1 MNDIDIFLILY
12 LILTLLISFVISF
25 LYLNYFR
32 NKALTNGFT
41 FYFSVFCFGFII
53 YLIFLVLLD
62 HAISIKTK
70 ILDNSLYINDIK
82 YLLEKYYQY
91 FGWTSKII
99 TFLFGPLMI
108 FYSTTGF
115 YNKCDISKD
124 ILIRLKN
131 KYLTLINICLA
142 IVLSIPVFVLLY
154 LGKLGDFYKSKFQ
167 LILNYLNYY
176 SYLRILFYIGFIMQ
190 NHVRMFFLKNDIGEN
205 ENYNIW
211 KLGKIYFY
219 YEREKIN
226 IKKNYKK
233 IKKEVEQY
241 FKEHEVENEEFSN
254 NLKKF
259 EKYVKFSLTNIIYIE
274 PDIEGIKLSSKK
286 YKKNYV
292 SENINNEELFG
303 LNNQNEELNI
313 INNNDN
319 LDNQDDEKEFNYLKK
334 VFELYK
340 NIGQKEEECKCS
352 CCCDCNCSNCCNCCI
367 CCNNCCSSSKKKVG
381 TFKEFKNDVCSLMD
395 IVYELCVSIQRKSYL
410 IDKSSNLIFNDNME
424 NCCLGCLMNCARLCI
439 FIFLIFFLLIL
450 EFPLFELGQYN
461 SKELDFSVSIVIWII
476 FFCSVVFYFLIF
488 NYSVIHHQYF
498 DGNIIYGKK
507 QSQNVNYYN
516 FILLML
522 DLINALLFHSFWV
535 LNKSQKIEAKYSQVF
550 ILKPIYIKNNINIV
564 PIISITFI
572 IIGIYNTATFSKL
585 KLCGKNIFVFN
596 ERADFFGF
604 NENYYGNFL
613 IGCGCLIFI
622 AKNGLLYNKEDL
634 DLKDIDIDQ
643 HLKNESDD
651 ENEKKASLL

>member
-32 NKALTNGFT
+32 NKALTNAFT

-381 TFKEFKNDVCSLMD
+381 TFKEYDVCSLMD

>member
-32 NKALTNGFT
+32 NKALTNAFT

-62 HAISIKTK
+62 HAISIKSK
-70 ILDNSLYINDIK
+70 ILENSLYINDII

-91 FGWTSKII
+91 FGWISKII
-99 TFLFGPLMI
+99 TFLFAPLMI
-108 FYSTTGF
+108 YLSTTGF
-115 YNKCDISKD
+115 YNKFDISKD

-131 KYLTLINICLA
+131 KYFTLINICLA

-241 FKEHEVENEEFSN
+241 FKKHEVQNDEFLN

-259 EKYVKFSLTNIIYIE
+259 EEYVKFSLTNIIYIE
-274 PDIEGIKLSSKK
+274 PDIESIKLSSQK
-286 YKKNYV
+286 YRKFYK
-292 SENINNEELFG
+292 SENIINEKLFG
-303 LNNQNEELNI
+303 LNNQNEESNI
-313 INNNDN
+313 YNDN
-319 LDNQDDEKEFNYLKK
+319 DDLENQDDEKEFNYLKK
-334 VFELYK
+334 FFELYK
-340 NIGQKEEECKCS
+340 NNGQQEEEYNCS
-352 CCCDCNCSNCCNCCI
+352 CCCDCNCSNCCNCFSNCCI
-367 CCNNCCSSSKKKVG
+367 CCNNCCSSSKKKEG

-395 IVYELCVSIQRKSYL
+395 VVYELCVSIQRKSYL
-410 IDKSSNLIFNDNME
+410 I
-424 NCCLGCLMNCARLCI
+424 
-439 FIFLIFFLLIL
+439 
-450 EFPLFELGQYN
+450 
-461 SKELDFSVSIVIWII
+461 
-476 FFCSVVFYFLIF
+476 
-488 NYSVIHHQYF
+488 
-498 DGNIIYGKK
+498 
-507 QSQNVNYYN
+507 
-516 FILLML
+516 
-522 DLINALLFHSFWV
+522 
-535 LNKSQKIEAKYSQVF
+535 
-550 ILKPIYIKNNINIV
+550 
-564 PIISITFI
+564 
-572 IIGIYNTATFSKL
+572 
-585 KLCGKNIFVFN
+585 
-596 ERADFFGF
+596 
-604 NENYYGNFL
+604 
-613 IGCGCLIFI
+613 
-622 AKNGLLYNKEDL
+622 
-634 DLKDIDIDQ
+634 
-643 HLKNESDD
+643 
-651 ENEKKASLL
+651 KAQI